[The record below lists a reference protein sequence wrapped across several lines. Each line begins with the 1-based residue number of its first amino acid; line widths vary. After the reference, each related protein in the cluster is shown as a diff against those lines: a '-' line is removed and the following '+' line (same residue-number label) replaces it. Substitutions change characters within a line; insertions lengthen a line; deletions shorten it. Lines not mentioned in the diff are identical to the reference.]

1 MICCVCEWE
10 THKQVTWHYE
20 NIEIILSC
28 YFAPSLSCSRCSNPF
43 CYLRSSRNSY
53 ICVEVWYSMHLMK
66 NSRWNGNFLT
76 VFFSLSLLFACFH
89 LWFLSS
95 ALSFVWLFLFR
106 SCSSTRFSSL
116 FHSMLFTFFP
126 LSIFCA
132 ILPVHLKGSS
142 YILYAE
148 NQKRRENS
156 VPIFSYAPYT

>member
-76 VFFSLSLLFACFH
+76 VFF
-89 LWFLSS
+89 FLSS
-95 ALSFVWLFLFR
+95 FR
-106 SCSSTRFSSL
+106 LFSSFAL
-116 FHSMLFTFFP
+116 VLCSELRLIIPFSFMFFYSVFEPFPFHVVHFFSVVHF
-126 LSIFCA
+126 LCYFACAFKRLLLYSICWEPKKARKFRTH
-132 ILPVHLKGSS
+132 I
-142 YILYAE
+142 
-148 NQKRRENS
+148 
-156 VPIFSYAPYT
+156 